1 MRLSTDPTRDDARSL
16 EVLAAA
22 LDGGIALLDTADVYA
37 LDDSEIGHNES
48 LIANAIARTRGD
60 HDAAALAKPA
70 EVVTK
75 GGLARDGVAWIPS
88 GRAKHLQAAARASRD
103 RLGVDAIDLY
113 LLHAVDPRVPLA
125 TSVRALAK
133 LRDAGVV
140 RAVGLSNVNVHQL
153 EQALEIC
160 PIAAV
165 EVELSP
171 YKLDALRGALVHAC
185 SERGIRVLAHRPLG
199 GPAGVKRLGRDTRVR
214 ELAAAVTGRAAPVTP
229 PELVLAWLQALGT
242 IPLPGATRVETA
254 RSIARAGSLVLPDE
268 IVRAL
273 EEHFVAIGRTAVA
286 SPGTPPQSAEGAAT
300 SSAEVCEVGVAV
312 SADVASSSDAR
323 ELGAPGDR
331 AVASSAEVR
340 EVGVPVGADVA
351 SSGVARDVGG
361 SVGGAVASWSSARE
375 VVVIAGMPAAGKS
388 TLAADYE
395 ARGYVRLN
403 RDDRGGTLLELAKAL
418 DRELA
423 AGVTKVVLDNTY
435 GTRASRQP
443 VIAVARRHRVPVRC
457 VIAATSF
464 DDAQANA
471 IARMLE
477 LHGRVLMP
485 QELRQAKMIAPNA
498 QFKYRRLYEPPRTDE
513 GFASVEEVAFA
524 RKPAPGSQRA
534 LVVHLDANVWS
545 ARAGAPD
552 DRRLVEGARE
562 RLAAFHAAGYVLAG
576 TTWMTSPAIDGWL
589 VDALGVPLAILRCS
603 HPGGPP
609 ICWCRKPM
617 PGLLLELARARSL
630 DLSRSIYA
638 GALPIDRTYA
648 RRAGMQFA
656 DLTAGW
662 PAP

>member
-1 MRLSTDPTRDDARSL
+1 MRLSTDPARDDARSL

-22 LDGGIALLDTADVYA
+22 IDGGVALLDTADVYA

-48 LIANAIARTRGD
+48 LIAKLGKRVEI
-60 HDAAALAKPA
+60 
-70 EVVTK
+70 VTK
-75 GGLARDGVAWIPS
+75 GGLARDGEAWIPS
-88 GRAKHLQAAARASRD
+88 GRAKHLGGAARASRD
-103 RLGVDAIDLY
+103 RLGVDVIDLY

-133 LRDAGVV
+133 LRDAGIV
-140 RAVGLSNVNVHQL
+140 RAVGLSNVGVHQL
-153 EQALEIC
+153 EQALEVC

-171 YKLDALRGALVHAC
+171 YKLDAIRGGLLRAC

-199 GPAGVKRLGRDTRVR
+199 GPAGVKRLGRDKRVR
-214 ELAAAVTGRAAPVTP
+214 ELAETLDVTP
-229 PELVLAWLQALGT
+229 AELVLGWLQALGT

-254 RSIARAGSLVLPDE
+254 RSVARAGSLVLPDE

-273 EEHFVAIGRTAVA
+273 DEHFVSIG
-286 SPGTPPQSAEGAAT
+286 GAAVT
-300 SSAEVCEVGVAV
+300 
-312 SADVASSSDAR
+312 ASG
-323 ELGAPGDR
+323 E
-331 AVASSAEVR
+331 
-340 EVGVPVGADVA
+340 
-351 SSGVARDVGG
+351 
-361 SVGGAVASWSSARE
+361 ARE

-418 DRELA
+418 DRELSAGA
-423 AGVTKVVLDNTY
+423 AKVVLDNTY

-443 VIAVARRHRVPVRC
+443 VIAIANRHGVPVKC
-457 VIAATSF
+457 VACATSF

-471 IARMLE
+471 ISRMLD

-485 QELRQAKMIAPNA
+485 EELRQARMIAPNA

-513 GFASVEEVAFA
+513 GFTSVDEVPFA
-524 RKPAPGSQRA
+524 RKPSSGTQRA
-534 LVVHLDANVWS
+534 LVVHLDTNVWRTRS
-545 ARAGAPD
+545 GAPAD
-552 DRRLVEGARE
+552 QRLVDGARE

-576 TTWMTSPAIDGWL
+576 TTWMTSPSLDSWL
-589 VDALGVPLAILRCS
+589 VDALALPLTILRCS

-617 PGLLLELARARSL
+617 PGLLLELARAQSI

-648 RRAGMQFA
+648 KRAGMQFA

-662 PAP
+662 PEP